1 MLTNQLL
8 YVIIA
13 IVDSSTNKYTIKESL
28 MRKFRIVADSSA
40 DVLSLDCTDF
50 AYAPMKIITAD
61 REFVD
66 DDAIDVEEMT
76 EFFDSYKGRS
86 QTSCPNTADWLDAFE
101 GADDIICVTITSG
114 LSGSYN
120 SACAAKQIY
129 ESENEGAR
137 VFVLDSLS
145 AGPEMK
151 LAIEKI
157 EEYASQGMDFED
169 ICKSITKYVQGTG
182 LVFMLKSLK
191 NFANN
196 GRVSPVVAKIVGI
209 AGICIVGKASD
220 EGTLEPLHKCRGEI
234 KSLAAIVSHLEE
246 NGFSNGKVRIAHC
259 SNPSAAEK
267 LKQMISTKFKT
278 VDAEVYR
285 HRGLCSFYAEKG
297 GILVGFEKH

>member
-1 MLTNQLL
+1 
-8 YVIIA
+8 
-13 IVDSSTNKYTIKESL
+13 
-28 MRKFRIVADSSA
+28 MRTFRIVADSSA
-40 DVLSLDCTDF
+40 DVLKLNYTDF
-50 AYAPMKIITAD
+50 AYAPMKIITSD
-61 REFVD
+61 REFID
-66 DDAIDVEEMT
+66 DEGLDVEEMT
-76 EFFDSYKGRS
+76 DYFDSYKGRS
-86 QTSCPNTADWLDAFE
+86 KTSCPNTADWLDAFD

-157 EEYASQGMDFED
+157 QEYANSGMDYED
-169 ICKSITKYVQGTG
+169 ICKGISEYTKNTG

-209 AGICIVGKASD
+209 AGICVVGKASD
-220 EGTLEPLHKCRGEI
+220 EGTLEPTHKCRGEAR
-234 KSLAAIVSHLEE
+234 SLETIISDLEAH
-246 NGFSNGKVRIAHC
+246 GFSEGKIRIAHN
-259 SNPSAAEK
+259 SNPSAAER
-267 LKQMISTKFKT
+267 LKKMIIARFKT
-278 VDAEVYR
+278 ADVEISK

-297 GILVGFEKH
+297 GMLVGFEKC